1 MPLQECPSAAD
12 IAPVASEM
20 TVPELQALHLAQ
32 LREYA
37 AVVLDPDG
45 NVRGWNIGAEL
56 ITGYGDAEITG
67 SHFGRLYRPESIRIG
82 HPERELM
89 AAASGGSYRTA
100 GWRVRRDGTLFWAE
114 FVITALLAG
123 ANDPVGFG
131 LVIRDLTAQ
140 KQAEEESANAIA
152 LLDATAHT
160 DHLTGLPNRRA
171 LDLALERE
179 LTRARTAGTPLSIAM
194 IDLDNFKVFN
204 DRLGH
209 KHADLYLRQTASAWR
224 TVVRTDDLL
233 ARYGGE
239 EFTLVLPNC
248 EAPDALQIAERL
260 RLATPTPVTCS
271 TGIATWDG
279 REDVSQ
285 LLTRADRTLF
295 HAKRR
300 GRNLT
305 LLATTPSAEQ
315 LDTGFPAGPELGA
328 GLAASFVDQPLAA
341 KSA

>member
-1 MPLQECPSAAD
+1 MRA
-12 IAPVASEM
+12 
-20 TVPELQALHLAQ
+20 
-32 LREYA
+32 
-37 AVVLDPDG
+37 
-45 NVRGWNIGAEL
+45 WNTGAEL
-56 ITGYGDAEITG
+56 ITGYGSAEITG
-67 SHFGRLYRPESIRIG
+67 THFGRLYRPDSIRIG

-89 AAASGGSYRTA
+89 AAAATGSYRTA
-100 GWRVRRDGTLFWAE
+100 GWRARRDGTLFWAE
-114 FVITALLAG
+114 FVITALLVG
-123 ANDPVGFG
+123 SNEPVGFG
-131 LVIRDLTAQ
+131 VVIRDLTAQ

-179 LTRARTAGTPLSIAM
+179 LARARAAEAPLSIAM
-194 IDLDNFKVFN
+194 IDLGQLQALQRPPRPQARRTCTCV
-204 DRLGH
+204 RPPPP
-209 KHADLYLRQTASAWR
+209 WR
-224 TVVRTDDLL
+224 AVVRTDDLL

-279 REDVSQ
+279 REDVSCQ

-295 HAKRR
+295 NAKRR

-305 LLATTPSAEQ
+305 LLAAPPSKGE
-315 LDTGFPAGPELGA
+315 TEA
-328 GLAASFVDQPLAA
+328 GLAAAAELATGLAAGFAGRPLAA